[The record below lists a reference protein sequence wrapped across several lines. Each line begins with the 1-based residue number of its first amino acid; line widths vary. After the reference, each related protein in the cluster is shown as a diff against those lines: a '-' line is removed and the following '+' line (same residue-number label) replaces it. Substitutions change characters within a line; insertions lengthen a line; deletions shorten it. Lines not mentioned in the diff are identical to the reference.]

1 MSCLWENS
9 RTRPSA
15 LFLQSAHLRRR
26 RDLDRLL
33 PWPAYCPPARRHHA
47 QRAFLIGHIVAH
59 RFSGVKLSL
68 ILSLIALIP
77 ACLDGGMACT
87 LQIRAPVGP
96 LAAARLGAAG
106 RPRAFAR
113 RCASTPPREM
123 PGPTLADGVAAP
135 VEHFVTQFPPRLPD
149 KVPSVASFLPSRA
162 ISFTQSNDHA
172 IRAFPYFSNS
182 RLNAS
187 RIRSCCVIPHS
198 AEIRRRNVSAVFFNP
213 FVRPLYFATLS

>member
-1 MSCLWENS
+1 LHLARGGKRTGSNRADGDKEGCCDNRRAHSEKPPSCAASYRRRQLLQDIFPYATMSCLWENS

-113 RCASTPPREM
+113 RCASTPP
-123 PGPTLADGVAAP
+123 
-135 VEHFVTQFPPRLPD
+135 
-149 KVPSVASFLPSRA
+149 
-162 ISFTQSNDHA
+162 
-172 IRAFPYFSNS
+172 
-182 RLNAS
+182 
-187 RIRSCCVIPHS
+187 
-198 AEIRRRNVSAVFFNP
+198 
-213 FVRPLYFATLS
+213 